1 MKFTKEEALESIKSK
16 FVGKSGKT
24 SSKLSDMT
32 ISDTIESLLKLGVAN
47 EETELNDFVDKSFD
61 HFKTMNENL
70 IKLNSDFAKG
80 YKPEP
85 IKQEPIQTVSTQST
99 QQPQPADGLERF
111 KSMMRE
117 FLDPVINDLKSMKQE
132 KSLAERNSVIDQK
145 VASLKLSKE
154 WAVDF
159 GNAREIA
166 VLKLG
171 DTASAE
177 DIYNEAYRRF
187 GETLSAKGQ
196 TYKPADGSGHSNG
209 ESKTQTLSYLDKF
222 KEEQR
227 VSAEQSDKLQ
237 EFLGINS
244 KVQAQK

>member
-47 EETELNDFVDKSFD
+47 EETELSDFVDKSFD

-85 IKQEPIQTVSTQST
+85 SKQETPTSATTQFAPMA
-99 QQPQPADGLERF
+99 QPEDGLEKF
-111 KSMMRE
+111 KSMMKE

-132 KSLAERNSVIDQK
+132 KSIAERNLVIDQM
-145 VASLKLSKE
+145 VSGLKLSKE

-171 DTASAE
+171 ENASAE
-177 DIYNEAYRRF
+177 DIYNEAYKRF

-196 TYKPADGSGHSNG
+196 TYKPADGSGSQDG
-209 ESKTQTLSYLDKF
+209 KEKTQTASYLEKF
-222 KEEQR
+222 KEEQKQ
-227 VSAEQSDKLQ
+227 VAEKSEQLSKY
-237 EFLGINS
+237 LGLNG
-244 KVQAQK
+244 QA

>member
-24 SSKLSDMT
+24 SLKLSDMT
-32 ISDTIESLLKLGVAN
+32 ISDTIESLFKLGLAN

-61 HFKTMNENL
+61 HVKSINENV

-85 IKQEPIQTVSTQST
+85 PKAPETPPV
-99 QQPQPADGLERF
+99 QPPEDGVEKF
-111 KSMMRE
+111 KSMMKE
-117 FLDPVINDLKSMKQE
+117 FLDPLLNDIKSMKQE
-132 KSLAERNSVIDQK
+132 KSMSERNYTIDKK
-145 VASLKLSKE
+145 VADLKLSKE

-171 DTASAE
+171 ETASADE
-177 DIYNEAYRRF
+177 IYNEAYKRF

-196 TYKPADGSGHSNG
+196 AYKPAAGSGSDEEG
-209 ESKTQTLSYLDKF
+209 GKTQTRSYLERF
-222 KEEQR
+222 KEEQK
-227 VSAEQSDKLQ
+227 VAAEQAVKLQ
-237 EFLGINS
+237 EYFGLSGEG
-244 KVQAQK
+244 QAKK